1 MNAGGFST
9 DRAQWPSPTYRCPGL
24 LGTFREQSGL
34 TYAQLPRR
42 WPWLEVLVGLSVA
55 VAVWI
60 VARGTSFP
68 YQPVVEVKVAKN
80 RVQPA
85 NSLQA
90 KCSVSWV
97 MTGGELVAVPIFPS
111 CTTFATG
118 CYALAGSLAGGV
130 LVSYPPICR
139 TMPYCF
145 RPA

>member
-1 MNAGGFST
+1 MGPAFSS
-9 DRAQWPSPTYRCPGL
+9 DRPFLCHNTPSFQNDR
-24 LGTFREQSGL
+24 
-34 TYAQLPRR
+34 
-42 WPWLEVLVGLSVA
+42 
-55 VAVWI
+55 
-60 VARGTSFP
+60 
-68 YQPVVEVKVAKN
+68 KN